1 MKFKDLDLIGF
12 PVRVVVGGKGLAKG
26 VVEVSTRREKKAPE
40 IAPDRVVER
49 REEDARGGGEDAGGL
64 SAAPSLAETRL
75 SEAVSVFTY
84 GGETLATSYG
94 ANAVAFFGEGAIVL
108 VDPFVSPVSAAGLDA
123 ILRAR
128 TTLPSRTSSSR
139 TTTRTTR
146 SARDTSP
153 RRAPRSSRTKRPRR
167 GWRKSIRD
175 SSPSA
180 GKTPRSRTCS
190 NRRRRTS
197 RRESSPS
204 RFLLEAGGL
213 RLDVFHPGH
222 AHTPGDLCVYAP
234 ALGVLVAGDL
244 VSTGY
249 HPNLEDAD
257 VAGMRAALERLR
269 LLPFRTLVPGHGPA
283 GGREGV
289 EDQLRYLDTAE
300 SAVRR
305 ALESGTE
312 DEAREAVTRA
322 FPLFR
327 LEIVLP
333 ALVARLR

>member
-1 MKFKDLDLIGF
+1 M
-12 PVRVVVGGKGLAKG
+12 GLA
-26 VVEVSTRREKKAPE
+26 EN
-40 IAPDRVVER
+40 
-49 REEDARGGGEDAGGL
+49 
-64 SAAPSLAETRL
+64 RL
-75 SEAVSVFTY
+75 SEAVSVFTH
-84 GGETLATSYG
+84 GGETLATSFG
-94 ANAVAFFGEGAIVL
+94 ANAVAFFGDGAIVL
-108 VDPFVSPVSAAGLDA
+108 VDPFVSPVQAAGLDA
-123 ILRAR
+123 LLRAR
-128 TTLPSRTSSSR
+128 TAAPVTHVVLTHHHTDHALGAGYFAANGAEVVAHEKAAARMGKEHPGLIAERRKDPEVAHLFESAAPYAPSRIVSET
-139 TTTRTTR
+139 
-146 SARDTSP
+146 
-153 RRAPRSSRTKRPRR
+153 
-167 GWRKSIRD
+167 
-175 SSPSA
+175 
-180 GKTPRSRTCS
+180 
-190 NRRRRTS
+190 
-197 RRESSPS
+197 
-204 RFLLEAGGL
+204 FLLEAGGL

-234 ALGVLVAGDL
+234 GPGVLVAGDL

-289 EDQLRYLDTAE
+289 EDQLRYLEAAE

-312 DEAREAVTRA
+312 EDARAALTRA

-327 LEIVLP
+327 LGIVFP

>member
-1 MKFKDLDLIGF
+1 MT
-12 PVRVVVGGKGLAKG
+12 VA
-26 VVEVSTRREKKAPE
+26 S
-40 IAPDRVVER
+40 
-49 REEDARGGGEDAGGL
+49 
-64 SAAPSLAETRL
+64 SLTENRL

-94 ANAVAFFGEGAIVL
+94 SNAVAFFGEGAIVL
-108 VDPFVSPVSAAGLDA
+108 VDPFVSPVQAAGLDA
-123 ILRAR
+123 DLRAR
-128 TTLPSRTSSSR
+128 TAAPVTHVVLTHHHTDHALGAGYFAAKGAETVAHEKAAARMAKEHPGLIAERRRDPDVAHLFEPAAAYVPSRTISER
-139 TTTRTTR
+139 L
-146 SARDTSP
+146 
-153 RRAPRSSRTKRPRR
+153 
-167 GWRKSIRD
+167 
-175 SSPSA
+175 
-180 GKTPRSRTCS
+180 
-190 NRRRRTS
+190 
-197 RRESSPS
+197 
-204 RFLLEAGGL
+204 LLEAGGL
-213 RLDVFHPGH
+213 RLHVFHPGH

-234 ALGVLVAGDL
+234 GPGVLVTGDL

-312 DEAREAVTRA
+312 EDARAALTRA

-327 LEIVLP
+327 LGMVLP
-333 ALVARLR
+333 AFVARLR